1 MIKKEEVYKIG
12 LFNKPHGIHGELQFT
27 FTDDIF
33 DRVDCDYLVCLLD
46 GIFVPFFME
55 EYRFRSDS
63 TALVKLEGVD
73 TAERARMFTNVE
85 VYFPVKHAEE
95 AGEGELSW
103 EFFVG
108 FRMEDVHHGMLGEVV
123 DVDTATVNTLFIVE
137 REGEELL
144 VPAQEEFI
152 RAGCWWSGARPG
164 ATTGGPGWRF
174 KTFVKVKYISLVNL
188 IAGREVVTELLMQ
201 KLNEKNLLRELS
213 LIISEGEKRDQML
226 AGYDEVNEKL
236 GDAGAS
242 ERFARMMIDELS
254 RFRG

>member
-123 DVDTATVNTLFIVE
+123 DSLSKEDVASYAKRVIDKLQYGSNIRGSKQYRKQLSKVLISRCISRLT
-137 REGEELL
+137 EE
-144 VPAQEEFI
+144 
-152 RAGCWWSGARPG
+152 
-164 ATTGGPGWRF
+164 
-174 KTFVKVKYISLVNL
+174 
-188 IAGREVVTELLMQ
+188 
-201 KLNEKNLLRELS
+201 
-213 LIISEGEKRDQML
+213 
-226 AGYDEVNEKL
+226 
-236 GDAGAS
+236 
-242 ERFARMMIDELS
+242 
-254 RFRG
+254 